1 MFFSVS
7 RFQLWGKVFF
17 AVLLIVLLAGCSAK
31 KAKEALGFSPRQP
44 DTPQALAMKGLN
56 YYNHG
61 KYEKALTSFEAIMNR
76 YPFSEYS
83 MLAKLKSADSNYY
96 LENYEEALLT
106 YKDFE
111 QDHPT
116 NEAMPYVLY
125 QMGMCNHKQIDTIDR
140 DTSGAIKS
148 IYAFIKLLRAYPN
161 SPYTKDATE
170 RINEAKNFLADHE
183 YYVAAF
189 YVRTQAYSEAEGR
202 LEYLL
207 RQYPEA
213 DAAPKAEKL
222 LVALK
227 SGNRPKRKMW
237 GLLPGFKIPD
247 VEQQP
252 DPEETKPTEGGSS
265 QPQ

>member
-83 MLAKLKSADSNYY
+83 MLPKLKSADSNYY

-116 NEAMPYVLY
+116 NEAIPYVLY

-140 DTSGAIKS
+140 DTSGAIK
-148 IYAFIKLLRAYPN
+148 
-161 SPYTKDATE
+161 
-170 RINEAKNFLADHE
+170 
-183 YYVAAF
+183 
-189 YVRTQAYSEAEGR
+189 
-202 LEYLL
+202 
-207 RQYPEA
+207 
-213 DAAPKAEKL
+213 
-222 LVALK
+222 
-227 SGNRPKRKMW
+227 
-237 GLLPGFKIPD
+237 
-247 VEQQP
+247 
-252 DPEETKPTEGGSS
+252 
-265 QPQ
+265 

>member
-1 MFFSVS
+1 MRSYASKNQSCFKILLIV
-7 RFQLWGKVFF
+7 V
-17 AVLLIVLLAGCSAK
+17 LIVLLAGCSSK
-31 KAKEALGFSPRQP
+31 KAMNALGFTSNQA
-44 DTPQALAMKGLN
+44 DTPQALAMKGLE

-61 KYEKALTSFEAIMNR
+61 KYEKALASFEMIMNR

-83 MLAKLKSADSNYY
+83 MLAELKSADSNYY
-96 LENYEEALLT
+96 LENYEEALLI

-111 QDHPT
+111 QAHPT
-116 NEAMPYVLY
+116 NEAIPYVLY
-125 QMGMCNHKQIDTIDR
+125 QIGMCNHKQIDTIDR

-148 IYAFIKLLRAYPN
+148 IYAFIKLLRAYPD
-161 SPYTKDATE
+161 SPYTKDAKE

-189 YVRTQAYSEAEGR
+189 YVRTKA
-202 LEYLL
+202 
-207 RQYPEA
+207 YPEA
-213 DAAPKAEKL
+213 DVAPKAEKL

-227 SGNRPKRKMW
+227 VGNRPKRKMW

-265 QPQ
+265 QEQ

>member
-1 MFFSVS
+1 MGYYASKYQSCIKILLIV
-7 RFQLWGKVFF
+7 V
-17 AVLLIVLLAGCSAK
+17 LIVLLAGCSSK
-31 KAKEALGFSPRQP
+31 KAMNALGFTQDQP
-44 DTPQALAMKGLN
+44 DTPEALAMKGLD

-61 KYEKALTSFEAIMNR
+61 KYEKALVSFEAIMNR

-83 MLAKLKSADSNYY
+83 MLAELKSADSNYY
-96 LENYEEALLT
+96 LKNYEEALLI

-116 NEAMPYVLY
+116 NEAIPYVLY
-125 QMGMCNHKQIDTIDR
+125 QLGMCNYVQIDTIDR

-148 IYAFIKLLRAYPN
+148 IYAFIKLLRAYPD
-161 SPYTKDATE
+161 SPYTNDAKG
-170 RINEAKNFLADHE
+170 RINDAKNFLADHE

-189 YVRTQAYSEAEGR
+189 YVRTRAYSEAEGR

-213 DAAPKAEKL
+213 DTAPKAEKL

-227 SGNRPKRKMW
+227 AGNMPKRKMW

-247 VEQQP
+247 QEQQP
-252 DPEETKPTEGGSS
+252 DPPETKPTEAENS
-265 QPQ
+265 QQQ

>member
-1 MFFSVS
+1 MGSYASKNQSCF
-7 RFQLWGKVFF
+7 KI
-17 AVLLIVLLAGCSAK
+17 LIVVVLIALLAGCSSK
-31 KAKEALGFSPRQP
+31 KAMNALGFTSDQA
-44 DTPQALAMKGLN
+44 DTPEALAMRGLD

-61 KYEKALTSFEAIMNR
+61 KYEKALTSFEAILNR

-96 LENYEEALLT
+96 MENYEEALLT

-116 NEAMPYVLY
+116 NEAIPYVLY
-125 QMGMCNHKQIDTIDR
+125 QIGMCNHQQIDTIDR
-140 DTSGAIKS
+140 DTSGAVKS
-148 IYAFIKLLRAYPN
+148 IYAFIKLLRAYPQ

-170 RINEAKNFLADHE
+170 RIDDAKNFLADHE

-189 YVRTQAYSEAEGR
+189 YVRTMAYSEAEGR

-213 DAAPKAEKL
+213 DAVPKAEKL

-227 SGNRPKRKMW
+227 AGNRPKRKMW
-237 GLLPGFKIPD
+237 GLLPGFTIPD
-247 VEQQP
+247 EEQQQ
-252 DPEETKPTEGGSS
+252 DPEETAPTEGESS